1 MGGER
6 SIHSSTYICTVNNNK
21 VIRVAIFEDNPIMM
35 DAYRSILNGSP
46 GYTCCGCF
54 TNGNNWK
61 HDIQKSNPD
70 VVLMDIEMTGIDGI
84 AATQLIKNN
93 FAAIKILI
101 QTVFED
107 DAKIFEALCA
117 GANGYILKNTSPIK
131 MLEAVADVQNGG
143 VAFNPVIAGK
153 VVKLFQQFIVP
164 SLTVTDYQLTAR
176 EREILHLLTEGMPM
190 PRIAEKIFLSYETVR
205 GYVKS
210 IYQKLH
216 VASATEAVSKAL
228 KEKIV

>member
-1 MGGER
+1 MNYSNE
-6 SIHSSTYICTVNNNK
+6 
-21 VIRVAIFEDNPIMM
+21 IRVAIFEDNPIMM

-46 GYTCCGCF
+46 GYNCTGNF
-54 TNGNNWK
+54 TNCNNWK

-70 VVLMDIEMTGIDGI
+70 VVLMDIEMTGITGI
-84 AATQLIKNN
+84 EATKLIKNE
-93 FAAIKILI
+93 FPEVKILI

-117 GANGYILKNTSPIK
+117 GANGYILKNTSPVK
-131 MLEAVADVQNGG
+131 MLDAVTDVQDGG
-143 VAFNPVIAGK
+143 VAFNPTVAAK
-153 VVKLFQQFIVP
+153 VAKLFQQFIAP
-164 SLTVTDYQLTAR
+164 LTTVNNYQLT
-176 EREILHLLTEGMPM
+176 EREKEILQLLTQGMPM

-216 VASATEAVSKAL
+216 VASATEAVAKAL
-228 KEKIV
+228 KERLV